1 MLVVNARHLRDVLRG
16 VSAIAL
22 AVARHKRG
30 GSIGWAQNVLMK
42 GFVTAL

>member
-1 MLVVNARHLRDVLRG
+1 MLLVDARHLRDVLRG

-22 AVARHKRG
+22 AAPDTNGG
-30 GSIGWAQNVLMK
+30 GSIGWAQNVLVQ